1 MTCLQFFFS
10 RPGLY
15 KPAGQP
21 AAPTMSAMSLQL
33 EFVYHNKQMENL
45 HQELKDK
52 QATLDGYFDRFA
64 AVGRDHRQLADLI
77 GGYTS
82 LTCEIARLTDDHCRS
97 VDAAQKIGSI
107 MTTTDF
113 AKKYQKEVAQQ
124 ASECAFE
131 AEKKQAMKVCV
142 EASAALKLEQSE
154 PFDDYERKVRDNG
167 QIQANTLMYCSHYG
181 FGGRTPAIATYSMAY
196 MLMPSTQRKG
206 YWWIKLKNSE
216 PELFAENWIYPIVE

>member
-1 MTCLQFFFS
+1 MDD
-10 RPGLY
+10 
-15 KPAGQP
+15 
-21 AAPTMSAMSLQL
+21 
-33 EFVYHNKQMENL
+33 L

-107 MTTTDF
+107 MRTTDF
-113 AKKYQKEVAQQ
+113 AEKYRKEVAQR
-124 ASECAFE
+124 ASECALE
-131 AEKKQAMKVCV
+131 AKKTQAMEVCV
-142 EASAALKLEQSE
+142 EAEAALKLEQSE
-154 PFDDYERKVRDNG
+154 VFYDYERKVRDNG
-167 QIQANTLMYCSHYG
+167 PIQANTLMYCSHYG
-181 FGGRTPAIATYSMAY
+181 FNGRSPAIATYSTAY
-196 MLMPSTQRKG
+196 ILMPSKQREG

-216 PELFAENWIYPIVE
+216 PELFAENWIYRIVE